1 MRIVLGVIGGI
12 VVAVLCV
19 WVIELVGHTVFPVPA
34 NIDPYNPAH
43 AERLMAALPA
53 GAFAFVL
60 AGWFIGSLVG
70 GWLANRIAQ
79 RRYAGWFVATFVIC
93 AGAYMMTIFPHPIW
107 MWVLGIALPI
117 VAAWLAQR
125 MTGSGTAAPMS

>member
-1 MRIVLGVIGGI
+1 MRTMLGVLGGI

-19 WVIELVGHTVFPVPA
+19 YAIEVVGHTVFPTPPD
-34 NIDPYNPAH
+34 IDVYNPAH

-53 GAFAFVL
+53 GAFAFVI

-70 GWLANRIAQ
+70 AWLSNRIA
-79 RRYAGWFVATFVIC
+79 RNGFAGWIVALFVIC
-93 AGAYMMTIFPHPIW
+93 GGAYTMTVFPHPIW
-107 MWVLGIALPI
+107 MWVLGIVLPL

-125 MTGSGTAAPMS
+125 MTPTAT